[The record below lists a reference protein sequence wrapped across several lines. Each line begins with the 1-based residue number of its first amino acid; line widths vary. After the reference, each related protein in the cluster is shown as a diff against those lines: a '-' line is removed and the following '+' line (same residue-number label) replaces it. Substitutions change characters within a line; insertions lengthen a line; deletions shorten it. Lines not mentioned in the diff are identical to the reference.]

1 MRLRP
6 RQKLFVERSLA
17 ALATRANTLGIAP
30 TGAGKTIMLSAVTG
44 ESIGDTTAK
53 ACVLAHRDEL
63 TEQNRAKFGRV
74 NPAITT
80 SVVDATTKSWGGQV
94 TFAMVPTLTR
104 ERNLAAMP
112 KLDLLV
118 IDEAHHAV
126 ADSYR
131 RIIDHVRD
139 ANPEARIFGVTAT
152 PNRGD
157 KKGLRA
163 VFNNVAD
170 QVRLGELIASG
181 HLVPPRTF
189 VIDVGVQD
197 KLTAVRK
204 TVSDFDMAEVAEIM
218 DRAPITEEV
227 IRHWKE
233 KANDRP
239 TVVFCSTVAHAAHVA
254 EAFNAAGIPTG
265 MIHGDLPGE
274 ERRKILAAFA
284 RGEIRVIT
292 NVAVLTEGWDHPPT
306 SCVVLLRPSSY
317 KSTMIQMVGRGLRTV
332 DPVEFPGVVK
342 TDCIVL
348 DFGTSSLTHGTLEQ
362 DVDLDGTSGA
372 GEAPTKT
379 CPACAAEIPLAC
391 QECLICG
398 EALVEE
404 EDDSES
410 REGELGGAL
419 SGFVMTEIDLL
430 KRSSFE
436 WVDLFGS
443 EDALM
448 ATGFTAWGG
457 IFWFEGQWYAVGG
470 RKGAQTR
477 LLGIGERSVCLAQAD
492 DWLNAHETDESAFK
506 TRSWLSQPATDK
518 QLQYLTPAA
527 RSDYG
532 LTRYKAS
539 ALMTFTFNKRE
550 IRGLIMAAAPTARA
564 AA

>member
-44 ESIGDTTAK
+44 ESIGDTDAK

-63 TEQNRAKFGRV
+63 TAQNRAKFGRV

-80 SVVDATTKSWGGQV
+80 SVVDATTKAWGGQV

-104 ERNLAAMP
+104 ERNLTAIP

-131 RIIDHVRD
+131 RIIDHVRN

-163 VFNNVAD
+163 VFDNVAD

-189 VIDVGVQD
+189 VIDVGVQN
-197 KLTAVRK
+197 KLKAVRK

-218 DRAPITEEV
+218 DRAPITDEV
-227 IRHWKE
+227 IRHWQE

-265 MIHGDLPGE
+265 LIHGDLPGG
-274 ERRKILAAFA
+274 ERRNILAAFA

-332 DPVEFPGVVK
+332 DPAEFPGVVK

-362 DVDLDGTSGA
+362 DVDLDGASGS

-379 CPACAAEIPLAC
+379 CPECAADIPLASR
-391 QECLICG
+391 ECPICG
-398 EALVEE
+398 ALLVEGDE
-404 EDDSES
+404 LES

-430 KRSSFE
+430 KRSSFS

-470 RKGAQTR
+470 RKGAKTR

-492 DWLNAHETDESAFK
+492 DWLNEHETDESAFK
-506 TRSWLSQPATDK
+506 TRGWLSQPATEK
-518 QLQYLTPAA
+518 QLQYLSPEA

-550 IRGLIMAAAPTARA
+550 TRGLIMQAAPTAREA
-564 AA
+564 A